1 MKTSTGLVA
10 VGAYTVGALVAYRVL
25 KSARDADADSVA
37 HWLASGVR
45 KSFLS
50 QLREVFGVGPSA
62 DADDA
67 NGGTTRR
74 GGDANEREVPFVDG
88 IEDRPAAERAEDAS
102 AARGVGAPLSIRT
115 KPRAGANSADAPPIG
130 PRWDGTPVPEDFL
143 CPVGR
148 HIMHDPVVCG
158 CMPTCGATF
167 DRANVSR
174 WIDSANGGT
183 CPNTGREL
191 RRAQLFPNRTLR
203 GLIEEWSETHGVP
216 DDAAAPEDV
225 VKYVDPP
232 LEVGQNAARRR
243 RLIES
248 SDDDDDGDDEYR
260 EERALHSLLIETLEA
275 DDDDDDEYRVQQ
287 LLHHALMTSLGEP
300 SEEDRRE
307 QFPIARAYQSMN
319 EEDVTESRP
328 GAVARDIRSDLASRG
343 FDVSPTFESRVEGLD
358 PVDTRLDV
366 PVVNIVVSSVDVDD
380 EQFDSRYVSHLYPD
394 VDEWS
399 ERDRMILREVIR
411 DMFSKRLVHIREALH
426 EGRCTGGDIV
436 DDNNGG
442 VHSSENN
449 SWIHRAIPWL
459 CVLVNEDNLL
469 EEDRI
474 NAAYILRECVKGR
487 MTETEKQLS
496 VDAYPHIIRSFVSE
510 SDVAWAPDRTT
521 SFPMDGKTT
530 CLINLEVELQV
541 LPTARGMLHSLPDLF
556 PSTMTERNASVLQN
570 AMVLI
575 LWDLLVEQL
584 PPVTDANTQR
594 LHSEWFG
601 WETPMLARGI
611 YWGLYR
617 VIEDFLKNHDRLEE
631 EHLIAATE
639 AAENAKCVARM
650 LKELVTAIPEGAAF
664 LTHDDLCCIDMQER
678 RKNLLELEI
687 PSPRARR

>member
-37 HWLASGVR
+37 HWVASGVR
-45 KSFLS
+45 KSGTTSFLS
-50 QLREVFGVGPSA
+50 QLREAFGVGPSA

-102 AARGVGAPLSIRT
+102 AARGVGAPLRIRTT
-115 KPRAGANSADAPPIG
+115 KPRIGANSADPPPIG

-232 LEVGQNAARRR
+232 LEVGQNVARRR

-248 SDDDDDGDDEYR
+248 
-260 EERALHSLLIETLEA
+260 
-275 DDDDDDEYRVQQ
+275 DDDDDDYDEV
-287 LLHHALMTSLGEP
+287 
-300 SEEDRRE
+300 SEE
-307 QFPIARAYQSMN
+307 QFPIAQAYQSMN

-328 GAVARDIRSDLASRG
+328 GIVARDIRSDLASRG

-358 PVDTRLDV
+358 PVDVRLDV
-366 PVVNIVVSSVDVDD
+366 SLVNVVQSINVSLVDVVQSMNNDRR
-380 EQFDSRYVSHLYPD
+380 EAARRCVQLYPD
-394 VDEWS
+394 FDEWS
-399 ERDRMILREVIR
+399 ERDRNILFEVIS

-436 DDNNGG
+436 DNNFGR
-442 VHSSENN
+442 VHSPLE
-449 SWIHRAIPWL
+449 HDDFFLGRYEYKKRAIPWL
-459 CVLVNEDNLL
+459 CALVSMDDLL

-487 MTETEKQLS
+487 MTEREKQLS
-496 VDAYPHIIRSFVSE
+496 VDVHPDIVRSFVSDNDE
-510 SDVAWAPDRTT
+510 SDGAWDRTT
-521 SFPMDGKTT
+521 FFPMDGKAT
-530 CLINLEVELQV
+530 CLINAEVEFYV
-541 LPTARGMLHSLPDLF
+541 LDTARGILEL
-556 PSTMTERNASVLQN
+556 ERNVAISILQN

-584 PPVTDANTQR
+584 PPVTDANAQR
-594 LHSEWFG
+594 LRSEWFG
-601 WETPMLARGI
+601 WETPMLACAL
-611 YWGLYR
+611 YEGLNG
-617 VIEDFLKNHDRLEE
+617 VIEDFLKNHDQLDE
-631 EHLIAATE
+631 EHLLASAE
-639 AAENAKCVARM
+639 AAENAKIVARM
-650 LKELVTAIPEGAAF
+650 LKELVTAIPEDAEVFTRVDHRRGV
-664 LTHDDLCCIDMQER
+664 DMQR
-678 RKNLLELEI
+678 RRSDLIELEI
-687 PSPRARR
+687 ESPRARR

>member
-45 KSFLS
+45 KSGTTSFLR
-50 QLREVFGVGPSA
+50 QLREAFGVGASA

-67 NGGTTRR
+67 NGGTMRR
-74 GGDANEREVPFVDG
+74 RGDANELEVPFVDG
-88 IEDRPAAERAEDAS
+88 VEDRPAAERAEDAS

-203 GLIEEWSETHGVP
+203 GLIEDWSDTHGVP

-225 VKYVDPP
+225 VKYQDPP

-248 SDDDDDGDDEYR
+248 DDDDD
-260 EERALHSLLIETLEA
+260 
-275 DDDDDDEYRVQQ
+275 DDDDDDE
-287 LLHHALMTSLGEP
+287 T
-300 SEEDRRE
+300 SEEARRE

-328 GAVARDIRSDLASRG
+328 GIVARDIRSDLEFRG
-343 FDVSPTFESRVEGLD
+343 FDISPTFESRVEGLD
-358 PVDTRLDV
+358 PVDTRLDG
-366 PVVNIVVSSVDVDD
+366 PVVSIVFYIDVDD
-380 EQFDSRYVSHLYPD
+380 EQFDSGYVSHLYPD

-399 ERDRMILREVIR
+399 ERDRMILREVIC

-436 DDNNGG
+436 DQNNGG
-442 VHSSENN
+442 VHSSENS
-449 SWIHRAIPWL
+449 SWIKRAIPWL
-459 CVLVNEDNLL
+459 CNLVNEDSLL

-496 VDAYPHIIRSFVSE
+496 VDAYPEIIRSLVSE
-510 SDVAWAPDRTT
+510 SGLPSSWDHIT

-530 CLINLEVELQV
+530 CLINLEVEFQV
-541 LPTARGMLHSLPDLF
+541 LGTARRMLPCLLPV

-601 WETPMLARGI
+601 WETPMLAHGI
-611 YWGLYR
+611 HFGLNQ

-631 EHLIAATE
+631 EHLIAAAE

-650 LKELVTAIPEGAAF
+650 LKELVTAIPEDAAF
-664 LTHDDLCCIDMQER
+664 LTHDNWCCIDMQER
-678 RKNLLELEI
+678 RNNLLELEI
-687 PSPRARR
+687 SSPRARR

>member
-45 KSFLS
+45 KSGTTSFLR
-50 QLREVFGVGPSA
+50 QLREAFGVGASA

-67 NGGTTRR
+67 NGGTMRR
-74 GGDANEREVPFVDG
+74 RGDANELEVPFVDG
-88 IEDRPAAERAEDAS
+88 VEDRPAAERAEDAS

-216 DDAAAPEDV
+216 DDAAAPDDV
-225 VKYVDPP
+225 VKYEDPP

-248 SDDDDDGDDEYR
+248 DDDD
-260 EERALHSLLIETLEA
+260 
-275 DDDDDDEYRVQQ
+275 DDDDDDEAWEQIENIFREQ
-287 LLHHALMTSLGEP
+287 GP
-300 SEEDRRE
+300 E

-328 GAVARDIRSDLASRG
+328 GIVARDIRSDLEFRG
-343 FDVSPTFESRVEGLD
+343 FDISPTFESRVEGLD
-358 PVDTRLDV
+358 PVDTRLDG
-366 PVVNIVVSSVDVDD
+366 PVVSIVFYIDVDD
-380 EQFDSRYVSHLYPD
+380 EQFDSGYVSHLYPD

-411 DMFSKRLVHIREALH
+411 DMFSRRLVHIREALH

-436 DDNNGG
+436 DQNNGG
-442 VHSSENN
+442 VHSSENS
-449 SWIHRAIPWL
+449 SWIKRAIPWL
-459 CVLVNEDNLL
+459 CNLVNEDSLL

-496 VDAYPHIIRSFVSE
+496 VDAYPDIIRSFVSE
-510 SDVAWAPDRTT
+510 SGLPSSSRDRTT

-530 CLINLEVELQV
+530 CLINLEVEFQV
-541 LPTARGMLHSLPDLF
+541 LRTAHNTLPCLLRF

-601 WETPMLARGI
+601 WETPMLAHGI
-611 YWGLYR
+611 CSGLNR

-631 EHLIAATE
+631 EHLIIAAE

-650 LKELVTAIPEGAAF
+650 LKELVTAIPEDAAF
-664 LTHDDLCCIDMQER
+664 LTHDDLWVDGMCIDMKELR
-678 RKNLLELEI
+678 NNLLELEI
-687 PSPRARR
+687 SSPRARR

>member
-45 KSFLS
+45 KSGTTSFLR
-50 QLREVFGVGPSA
+50 QLREAFGVGASA

-67 NGGTTRR
+67 NGGTMRR
-74 GGDANEREVPFVDG
+74 RGDANELEVPFVDG
-88 IEDRPAAERAEDAS
+88 VEDRPAAERAEDAS

-232 LEVGQNAARRR
+232 LEVGQNV
-243 RLIES
+243 
-248 SDDDDDGDDEYR
+248 G
-260 EERALHSLLIETLEA
+260 
-275 DDDDDDEYRVQQ
+275 DDDE
-287 LLHHALMTSLGEP
+287 T
-300 SEEDRRE
+300 SEEPRRE
-307 QFPIARAYQSMN
+307 QFPITRAYQSMN
-319 EEDVTESRP
+319 EEDLTESRIVM
-328 GAVARDIRSDLASRG
+328 VARDIQSDLASRG

-366 PVVNIVVSSVDVDD
+366 SLVDIINDERDD
-380 EQFDSRYVSHLYPD
+380 VRYIYQLYPD
-394 VDEWS
+394 LDEWS
-399 ERDRMILREVIR
+399 ERDRTILREVIHH
-411 DMFSKRLVHIREALH
+411 MFSKRLVHIREALH

-436 DDNNGG
+436 DQNNGG
-442 VHSSENN
+442 VHSSENS
-449 SWIHRAIPWL
+449 SWIKRAIPWL
-459 CVLVNEDNLL
+459 CNLVNEDNLL

-496 VDAYPHIIRSFVSE
+496 VDAYPDIIRSFVSE
-510 SDVAWAPDRTT
+510 SGLPSSWDQIT

-530 CLINLEVELQV
+530 CLINLEVEFQV
-541 LPTARGMLHSLPDLF
+541 LGTARRMLPCLLPDLF
-556 PSTMTERNASVLQN
+556 PSTPMTERNASVLQN

-601 WETPMLARGI
+601 WETPMLAHGI
-611 YWGLYR
+611 HFGLNG

-631 EHLIAATE
+631 EHLIAAAE

-650 LKELVTAIPEGAAF
+650 LKELVTAIPEDAAF
-664 LTHDDLCCIDMQER
+664 LTHDNWCCIDMQER
-678 RKNLLELEI
+678 RNHLLELEI
-687 PSPRARR
+687 SSPRARR